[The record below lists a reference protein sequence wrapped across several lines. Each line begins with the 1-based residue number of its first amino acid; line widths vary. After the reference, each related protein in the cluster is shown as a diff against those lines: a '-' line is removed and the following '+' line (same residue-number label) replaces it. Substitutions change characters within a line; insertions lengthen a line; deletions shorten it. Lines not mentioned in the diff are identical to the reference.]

1 MLRYYLYFNSLTYF
15 NIKIYNDYNI
25 KQMASQVFPYEY
37 FIERSINLD
46 RNNFVLPEY
55 SQQQFNQI
63 KRKLNIRKDLIKE
76 PCIKATVL
84 AKQEE
89 IISTLFK
96 YFNKI
101 TDKTYDKLSIEIFN
115 LIGQNISN
123 KEKVCNIFFQVVLN
137 NSFFCHLYA
146 KLYKKF
152 IEIDENFENVL
163 KEYISNYII
172 NIDKI
177 EYISPNKDY
186 DKYCE
191 YVKKADGVKNF
202 TNYLVQ
208 CLINEIIDEDLLI
221 NIAIIFQENCLKNI
235 NEEEKLFLNEIY
247 ISNIFII
254 VKDAYTLLQNNSNWD
269 IFLEKHGTLM
279 ETDGAGK
286 NKKICFKLLDISE
299 INNQ

>member
-1 MLRYYLYFNSLTYF
+1 
-15 NIKIYNDYNI
+15 
-25 KQMASQVFPYEY
+25 MASQVFPYEY

-55 SQQQFNQI
+55 SQQQFNRI

-76 PCIKATVL
+76 PYIKATVL

-152 IEIDENFENVL
+152 IEIDENFEIVL

-172 NIDKI
+172 DIDNI
-177 EYISPNKDY
+177 EYVSPNKDY

-254 VKDAYTLLQNNSNWD
+254 VKDAYTLLQNNNNWN
-269 IFLEKHGTLM
+269 IFLEKHGAIM
-279 ETDGAGK
+279 ETDGPGK
-286 NKKICFKLLDISE
+286 NKKMYFKLLDISE

>member
-1 MLRYYLYFNSLTYF
+1 MLHYYLYFNSLTYF

-25 KQMASQVFPYEY
+25 KQMASHVFSYEY
-37 FIERSINLD
+37 FIECSINLD
-46 RNNFVLPEY
+46 RNNFILPEY
-55 SQQQFNQI
+55 SQQKFNQI

-76 PCIKATVL
+76 PAIKTTVL

-101 TDKTYDKLSIEIFN
+101 TDKTYDKISIEIFD

-123 KEKVCNIFFQVVLN
+123 KEKVCNIFFQVILN

-146 KLYKKF
+146 KLYKTF
-152 IEIDENFENVL
+152 IEIHEDFGKVL

-172 NIDKI
+172 CIDKI

-191 YVKKADGVKNF
+191 YVKKSDGVKNF

-221 NIAIIFQENCLKNI
+221 NIAIIFQENCLKNT

-254 VKDAYTLLQNNSNWD
+254 VKDAYTLLQNNSNWA
-269 IFLEKHGTLM
+269 ILLEKHKTII
-279 ETDGAGK
+279 ENNSPGK
-286 NKKICFKLLDISE
+286 NKKIYFKILDISE
-299 INNQ
+299 IINQ